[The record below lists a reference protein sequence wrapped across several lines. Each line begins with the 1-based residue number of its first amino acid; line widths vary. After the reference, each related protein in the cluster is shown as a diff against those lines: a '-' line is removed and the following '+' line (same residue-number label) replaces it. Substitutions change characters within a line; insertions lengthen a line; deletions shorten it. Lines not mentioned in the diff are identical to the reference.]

1 MDKAMEIRVNKAWE
15 ITDVKAQ
22 KKKKLPKLTGTS
34 LKKKKKTCLC
44 TKYLI
49 QKYLENKRINIR
61 VAHPAP
67 QHPGYLSVIHFPLSL
82 LRNH

>member
-34 LKKKKKTCLC
+34 LKKKKKKNLFMYETPH
-44 TKYLI
+44 TEISRK
-49 QKYLENKRINIR
+49 
-61 VAHPAP
+61 
-67 QHPGYLSVIHFPLSL
+67 
-82 LRNH
+82 

>member
-15 ITDVKAQ
+15 ITEIKEK

-34 LKKKKKTCLC
+34 LKKKKTCLC

>member
-34 LKKKKKTCLC
+34 LKKKKKPVYVRNTS
-44 TKYLI
+44 Y
-49 QKYLENKRINIR
+49 RNI
-61 VAHPAP
+61 
-67 QHPGYLSVIHFPLSL
+67 
-82 LRNH
+82 